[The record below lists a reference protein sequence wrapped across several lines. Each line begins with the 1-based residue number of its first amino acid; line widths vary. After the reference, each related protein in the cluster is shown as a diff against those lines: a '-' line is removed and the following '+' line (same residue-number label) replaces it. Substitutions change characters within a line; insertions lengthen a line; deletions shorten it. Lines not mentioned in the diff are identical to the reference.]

1 MKEQYVILTGSK
13 NNAGDYLIKYR
24 AKQLFAEIRPDREII
39 DINGWEILSL
49 SNLSVINESKALI
62 LMGGP
67 ALVEDMI
74 PRVYG
79 LSNVIDEIKV
89 PIVLMGIGWKSQ
101 EGNWEDTYNYKLNF
115 KTFKLIQK
123 INNSGYLSSVRDYH
137 TLNALRFSGCENV
150 LMTGCP
156 AYYDQNYINTEFTA
170 QIVKKVAFSL
180 GVSFIDS
187 PSMLELMK
195 ENILACQDKFLE
207 NEFEVVFHHSL
218 DREKFSSAY
227 NSLSYHV
234 KMHNE
239 FANWLDSKNIKYV
252 DISGSAENLMNYYT
266 NVDFHIGYRV
276 HAHIFMNSISKKSI
290 LISEDGRAKGVKG
303 TINGVVLNGYLN
315 FKNGFFSKIFNKL
328 FSSYDKFV
336 VNSFLTKELM
346 REIDYEQKIEFN
358 RMKSSRKIIDTNFT
372 IMKKFMNQLP

>member
-39 DINGWEILSL
+39 DINGWETLSL
-49 SNLSVINESKALI
+49 SNLYVINESKALI

-115 KTFKLIQK
+115 KTSKLIQK

-137 TLNALRFSGCENV
+137 TLNALRFNGCENV

-156 AYYDQNYINTEFTA
+156 AYYDQNYINTEFTP
-170 QIVKKVAFSL
+170 QIVKKAAFSL

-195 ENILACQDKFLE
+195 ENILACQDRFSE

-239 FANWLDSKNIKYV
+239 FANWLDSKSIKYV

-266 NVDFHIGYRV
+266 NVDLHIGYRV

-336 VNSFLTKELM
+336 VNSFLTKELIN
-346 REIDYEQKIEFN
+346 EIDYEQKIEFN
-358 RMKSSRKIIDTNFT
+358 RMKNSRKTIDNNYR
-372 IMKKFMNQLP
+372 IMRKFILQLP